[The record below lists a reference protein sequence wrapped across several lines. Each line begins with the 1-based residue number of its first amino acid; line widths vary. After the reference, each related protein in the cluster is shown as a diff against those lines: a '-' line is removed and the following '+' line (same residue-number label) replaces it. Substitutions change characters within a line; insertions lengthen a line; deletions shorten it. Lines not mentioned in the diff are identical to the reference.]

1 MVCANGLNIS
11 DMVYTL
17 LYIHTLFFFFR
28 CADPSFS
35 TWGHAG
41 RYLVYITCASKLH
54 IPQDQEQEP
63 PMCPLMGR
71 KPHFIPAL
79 HGGLATRQQEC
90 VLRDSS
96 TLHIYVCWVCEE
108 QQRGNWCLTLVGN
121 GYCWPV
127 LGPCLPQGAQWHG
140 QPPLSLFSLQAVRWM
155 RMKAGRADRQISGS
169 TSVGLAL
176 MASCLHMEVGKHL
189 QREPEPH
196 WHLRWF
202 LTLNPNG
209 ISSENLQYCR
219 QVGGLFFFFFHFEF
233 LSAAR
238 GGITQVLRMSL
249 FSLALSCKL
258 KKFEE
263 LW

>member
-1 MVCANGLNIS
+1 M
-11 DMVYTL
+11 
-17 LYIHTLFFFFR
+17 
-28 CADPSFS
+28 
-35 TWGHAG
+35 
-41 RYLVYITCASKLH
+41 
-54 IPQDQEQEP
+54 
-63 PMCPLMGR
+63 
-71 KPHFIPAL
+71 
-79 HGGLATRQQEC
+79 
-90 VLRDSS
+90 
-96 TLHIYVCWVCEE
+96 
-108 QQRGNWCLTLVGN
+108 
-121 GYCWPV
+121 

-263 LW
+263 L